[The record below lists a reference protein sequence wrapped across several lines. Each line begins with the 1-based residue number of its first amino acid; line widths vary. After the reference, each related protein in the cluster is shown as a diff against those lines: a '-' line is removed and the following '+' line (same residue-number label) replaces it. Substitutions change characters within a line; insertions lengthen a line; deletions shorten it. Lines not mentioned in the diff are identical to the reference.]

1 MNLNSKTTAF
11 LFPGQGA
18 QEVGMGKELAER
30 FPKAKALFQQADE
43 LLGFSLSTLAWEG
56 PEDVLNDTI
65 NTQPAL
71 LVHAIAA
78 WQVFQENYPDFQP
91 AYVAGHSLGEL
102 TALVAAGALPF
113 ADALKLVRR
122 RGELMQAAGENTPGG
137 MAAIL
142 GLDIPT
148 METICAQASTA
159 EENVQ
164 VANDNCP
171 GQVVI
176 SGDTPA
182 LERVLPLAEAA
193 GARRVVKL
201 AVSIAAHSHCM
212 RYAQEE
218 FNTAVEAASIS
229 DPAIP
234 IIANVVAQPMKKA
247 SNIAADLKAQLTS
260 RVRWTESMR
269 YLLDQGVD
277 TFIEFGPGDVLIGLM
292 KRIERKTERLA
303 LGSPADFEK
312 LNQNS

>member
-1 MNLNSKTTAF
+1 MNFNPNTTAF

-18 QEVGMGKELAER
+18 QEVGMGKALAET

-56 PEDVLNDTI
+56 PEVELNDTI

-71 LVHAIAA
+71 LVHAVAA
-78 WQVFQENYPDFQP
+78 LGVFQEQYPDFQP

-102 TALVAAGALPF
+102 SALVAAEALPF

-122 RGELMQAAGENTPGG
+122 RGELMKLAGENTPGG

-148 METICAQASTA
+148 LESICTQASTDT
-159 EENVQ
+159 EIVQ

-182 LERVLPLAEAA
+182 LERALPLAEAA

-212 RYAQEE
+212 QHAQEE
-218 FNTAVEAASIS
+218 FNKAVESA
-229 DPAIP
+229 
-234 IIANVVAQPMKKA
+234 PMKA
-247 SNIAADLKAQLTS
+247 AARPLIGNVTARPLTEAADIAADLKAQLRS
-260 RVRWTESMR
+260 RVRWTESMQ

-277 TFIEFGPGDVLIGLM
+277 TFVEFGPGDVLTGLM
-292 KRIERKTERLA
+292 KRIDRSAQRLS
-303 LGSPADFEK
+303 LGSPEDFEK
-312 LNQNS
+312 LGQNS